1 MEEKIFS
8 KSLGELI
15 RQVRIDKKLSY
26 QDIARMIQVPAEEVE
41 KFEKMEVIPSDDV
54 LKKLS
59 GNLGIGYHQFR
70 ISAGYNMVG
79 VYPEYYLSDGTPLD
93 IDEILSKIYYKE
105 PSVLPILYEIVEFY
119 KKNHA
124 DD

>member
-1 MEEKIFS
+1 MEEKNFS

-26 QDIARMIQVPAEEVE
+26 QDISRMIQVPAEDVE
-41 KFEKMEVIPSDDV
+41 KFEKMEAIPSDDV

-59 GNLGIGYHQFR
+59 GNLGIGYRQLR

-79 VYPEYYLSDGTPLD
+79 VYPEYYLPDGTPLD
-93 IDEILSKIYYKE
+93 VDEILSKIYYKE

-119 KKNHA
+119 KRNHA

>member
-41 KFEKMEVIPSDDV
+41 KFEKMETIPSDDV
-54 LKKLS
+54 
-59 GNLGIGYHQFR
+59 
-70 ISAGYNMVG
+70 
-79 VYPEYYLSDGTPLD
+79 
-93 IDEILSKIYYKE
+93 
-105 PSVLPILYEIVEFY
+105 
-119 KKNHA
+119 
-124 DD
+124 